1 VKLGV
6 KKDLISKEKEITKE
20 RNRLRRIFK
29 DLDKN
34 QKESAIGLIE
44 EAAFM
49 RITLK
54 GLKDDINE
62 HGVVDEMPQGEYTI
76 FRESPTVK
84 TYNTMIQRYT
94 AACKELNNLLP
105 KDNPKIKDDGFEQF
119 VTGR

>member
-1 VKLGV
+1 M
-6 KKDLISKEKEITKE
+6 KKDVISKEKEIAKE

-62 HGVVDEMPQGEYTI
+62 FGPVDEMPQGEYTI
-76 FRESPTVK
+76 LRESPTVK

-105 KDNPKIKDDGFEQF
+105 KDNPKIKDDGFDAF
-119 VTGR
+119 VTSR